1 MFGKDRMKTDI
12 GNFWSSGDMW
22 YIVTAVLIID
32 VIGIFLFR
40 YYPKFFGIFLNEW
53 YSKFGLIASISDI
66 AIIIIGF
73 IIGRLIYT
81 FFLQKT
87 YGWNP
92 VLFIALL
99 LFVQLI
105 HDILFYLFV
114 ILPIPEGRNQ
124 VIDLFKKYANEI
136 HYNIYIG
143 DAIMVISS
151 AAIAMALKNYGDSIT
166 ASSAVAAIYAL
177 TYILFTKP
185 V

>member
-1 MFGKDRMKTDI
+1 MYANI

-40 YYPKFFGIFLNEW
+40 YYPKFFGTSLNEW
-53 YSKFGLIASISDI
+53 YSKFGLVASISDI
-66 AIIIIGF
+66 AIIVIGF
-73 IIGRLIYT
+73 IIARLIYT

-99 LFVQLI
+99 LVIQLI

-124 VIDLFKKYANEI
+124 VIDLFKKYATEI
-136 HYNIYIG
+136 NFSIYIG
-143 DAIMVISS
+143 DAIMISSS
-151 AAIAMALKNYGDSIT
+151 AAIAIALKDYGDSIT
-166 ASSAVAAIYAL
+166 ATSAVTSIYAL
-177 TYILFTKP
+177 SYILFTKP
-185 V
+185 F

>member
-1 MFGKDRMKTDI
+1 MKTDI

-40 YYPKFFGIFLNEW
+40 YYPNFFGGSLNEW
-53 YSKFGLIASISDI
+53 YSKFGLVASISDI
-66 AIIIIGF
+66 AIIVIGF
-73 IIGRLIYT
+73 IIARVIYT

-99 LFVQLI
+99 LVVQLI
-105 HDILFYLFV
+105 HDVLFYLFV
-114 ILPIPEGRNQ
+114 ILPIPEGRNE
-124 VIDLFKKYANEI
+124 VIDLFKKYAKELNFS
-136 HYNIYIG
+136 IYIG
-143 DAIMVISS
+143 DATMIISS
-151 AAIAMALKNYGDSIT
+151 AAIAMALKDYGDSIT
-166 ASSAVAAIYAL
+166 ASSAIVAVYSL